1 MCIGSLVARIAAPG
15 WLWVPVL
22 LVLLVSELL
31 VPKLLELELLVLE
44 LLVLEL
50 LVLELLVPKLLVL
63 ELLVLDCSSAVLQ
76 PSRHQVCFPHS
87 FD

>member
-50 LVLELLVPKLLVL
+50 LVPKLLVL